1 MFDSSLISEDKN
13 AFFHYINAKG
23 EVSQQS
29 VTRVV
34 ERDEFFQ
41 GYSIN
46 RKAFRT
52 FRKDRVLKMFMSEDE
67 LLNATLDKE
76 SIVPKTQPR
85 PSRKLERGNSL
96 EICFT
101 GFKQADKTYLTELAK
116 NNNLSVK
123 GGVSANLYFLCVGDN
138 MGWRKIEEARA
149 RNAFIISKE
158 QFITFIE
165 TGEIPYEAPELDVIH
180 EEKITSE
187 VDSLKKDLEAL
198 SLTFRTLREPRRS
211 TALIANFI
219 DGYAA
224 GWKFAIKEVFK
235 SKLDIKLTKITF
247 EKNTYDVWTQGTSY
261 QFQRGDTFYSD
272 KLGYTDWSEF
282 LKLPH
287 AMVLQ
292 IKYDCFSGYETIASF
307 EGSFT
312 GDFNPNRL
320 ITPRKL
326 TDAPILMESQSYDP
340 GTVTVEFLTP
350 DETKKRLITIS
361 TLSMTQDDFI
371 SLLQSGCYWER
382 KSEQVPKLVDL
393 FNYDRS

>member
-1 MFDSSLISEDKN
+1 MFNSSLINEDKN

-23 EVSQQS
+23 EASQQN

-34 ERDEFFQ
+34 ERDNLFQ

-52 FRKDRVLKMFMSEDE
+52 FRKDRVLKMFLTEEE
-67 LLNATLDKE
+67 LLEATLDNE
-76 SIVPKTQPR
+76 SPAPKTLSI

-101 GFKQADKTYLTELAK
+101 GFKQADKAYLTELAK
-116 NNNLSVK
+116 SNNLSVK
-123 GGVSANLYFLCVGDN
+123 GGVSANLYFLCVGN
-138 MGWRKIEEARA
+138 PTGWRKMEEARE

-158 QFITFIE
+158 QFITFVE
-165 TGEIPYEAPELDVIH
+165 TGDIPYEAPELDAIH

-187 VDSLKKDLEAL
+187 IDTLQKDLESL

-219 DGYAA
+219 DGYAT

-235 SKLDIKLTKITF
+235 SNLDIKLTKITF
-247 EKNTYDVWTQGTSY
+247 EKNTYDAWTQGTSY

-272 KLGYTDWSEF
+272 KLGYTAWDEF
-282 LKLPH
+282 LNLPH
-287 AMVLQ
+287 AIVLQ

-326 TDAPILMESQSYDP
+326 TNASILMESQSYDP
-340 GTVTVEFLTP
+340 GTVTVELLTP
-350 DETKKRLITIS
+350 NETRKGLKVTGELT
-361 TLSMTQDDFI
+361 MTQDDFI
-371 SLLQSGCYWER
+371 SLLQSGCYWE
-382 KSEQVPKLVDL
+382 KKPNHTPKLVDL
-393 FNYDRS
+393 FNYDRP